1 MKTLNEL
8 TEERYNLIT
17 DIVELKRKIK
27 IKENKLEYVKKL
39 IKIELDEL
47 DEEDEE
53 PNLQTLRRVFHD
65 I

>member
-8 TEERYNLIT
+8 TQERYNLIT
-17 DIVELKRKIK
+17 DIIELKRKIK

-39 IKIELDEL
+39 IKIELDE
-47 DEEDEE
+47 EDEE
-53 PNLQTLRRVFHD
+53 PDLQTLRRAFHD

>member
-8 TEERYNLIT
+8 TQERYNLIT
-17 DIVELKRKIK
+17 DIIELRRKIK

-39 IKIELDEL
+39 ISIEL

-53 PNLQTLRRVFHD
+53 PNLHALRKVCHD

>member
-39 IKIELDEL
+39 IKIEL
-47 DEEDEE
+47 EEDEE
-53 PNLQTLRRVFHD
+53 PDLQTLRRVCHD

>member
-8 TEERYNLIT
+8 TQERYDLIT
-17 DIVELKRKIK
+17 DIIELRRKIK

-39 IKIELDEL
+39 ISIEL

-53 PNLQTLRRVFHD
+53 PDLHVLRRAFHD

>member
-8 TEERYNLIT
+8 TQERYDLIT
-17 DIVELKRKIK
+17 DIIKLRRKIK

-39 IKIELDEL
+39 IKIELDE
-47 DEEDEE
+47 EDEE

>member
-8 TEERYNLIT
+8 TQERYDLIT
-17 DIVELKRKIK
+17 DIIELRRKIK

-39 IKIELDEL
+39 IKIELDE
-47 DEEDEE
+47 EDEE
-53 PNLQTLRRVFHD
+53 SDLNTLRRVCHD